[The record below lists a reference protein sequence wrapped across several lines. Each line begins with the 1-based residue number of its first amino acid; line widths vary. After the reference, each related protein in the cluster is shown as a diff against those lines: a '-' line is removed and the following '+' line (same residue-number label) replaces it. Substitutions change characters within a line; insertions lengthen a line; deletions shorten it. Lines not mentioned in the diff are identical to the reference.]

1 MINADFE
8 CLDENAKNLLFEAL
22 VLPEILEDAFISRQ
36 LQKIPDYLKSLAG
49 SFHKFYNENRVVGN
63 ENEDS
68 LLKVFAVVA
77 VSIKTAFNIMGIT
90 AKDRM

>member
-1 MINADFE
+1 
-8 CLDENAKNLLFEAL
+8 
-22 VLPEILEDAFISRQ
+22 
-36 LQKIPDYLKSLAG
+36 
-49 SFHKFYNENRVVGN
+49 VVGN

-77 VSIKTAFNIMGIT
+77 ISIKTAFNIMGIT